1 MRWVIQE
8 LWKLLLYLRK
18 RTPHD
23 LWQWRKLCEVD
34 PYDNPTSSG
43 KTDGNQRNFIFLKK
57 VKELLNL
64 AAWNVRTTNDSDT
77 ITRPERSTAIIC
89 KELEKA
95 FIDICALSE
104 VRHPASRYIKERSNT
119 IFWSGGEDRTAGVGF
134 AISNKLSSCKQQ
146 INDGSG
152 SSHVERLIPS
162 SRKSCEP

>member
-1 MRWVIQE
+1 MII
-8 LWKLLLYLRK
+8 L
-18 RTPHD
+18 PHPG
-23 LWQWRKLCEVD
+23 KPMATKE
-34 PYDNPTSSG
+34 TSYSS
-43 KTDGNQRNFIFLKK
+43 KKK

-95 FIDICALSE
+95 FIDICTLSE
-104 VRHPASRYIKERSNT
+104 VRHPASRYIKERSNA
-119 IFWSGGEDRTAGVGF
+119 IIWSGGEDRTAGVGF
-134 AISNKLSSCKQQ
+134 AISNKLSFCKQQ

-152 SSHVERLIPS
+152 SSHVERLILS